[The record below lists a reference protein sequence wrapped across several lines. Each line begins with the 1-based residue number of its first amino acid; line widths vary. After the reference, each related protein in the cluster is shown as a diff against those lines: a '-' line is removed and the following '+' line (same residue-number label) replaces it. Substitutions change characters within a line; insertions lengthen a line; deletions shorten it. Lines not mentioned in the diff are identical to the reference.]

1 MTKGEFK
8 KRANLSHLFFNYF
21 DSIDPINSTLT
32 VEKRFTV
39 KLNKKNQQ
47 NKLYC
52 SIMVMESKK
61 NKYER
66 GERYLENLNCKC
78 MVIDKEDHKEI
89 KCIFKKLGKYN
100 LIIRANDGSSNSYIE
115 ITQLYFE
122 CISCLNNKE
131 FDFLREDYNERKKSK
146 NDSLKNPT
154 SMPFLG
160 FYRLENYNAG

>member
-1 MTKGEFK
+1 
-8 KRANLSHLFFNYF
+8 
-21 DSIDPINSTLT
+21 
-32 VEKRFTV
+32 
-39 KLNKKNQQ
+39 
-47 NKLYC
+47 
-52 SIMVMESKK
+52 
-61 NKYER
+61 
-66 GERYLENLNCKC
+66 

-100 LIIRANDGSSNSYIE
+100 LIIRANDGSSNSYKE